1 VTSALLAALAAIVG
15 VAIGRLWDT
24 RSESARWRRD
34 QKTASYQRVAEQFQ
48 AVYESIRAIALTG
61 VADDTFKALV
71 DHTRT
76 DGFASWDSAVAA
88 VWLHGSTDVVVTA
101 TELDEAVGQLFY
113 AAAERKITTASQWD
127 TARRPA
133 RLAFERFIS
142 AAREELDLSPIPVR
156 IFTNPPAIGRASRS
170 TEEPT

>member
-1 VTSALLAALAAIVG
+1 VTSALLAALAAVIG

-48 AVYESIRAIALTG
+48 AVYESIRAVALTSIPE
-61 VADDTFKALV
+61 DTFTALV

-76 DGFASWDSAVAA
+76 NGFASWDSAIAA

-113 AAAERKITTASQWD
+113 AAAERRINTAPQWD
-127 TARRPA
+127 TARQPA
-133 RLAFERFIS
+133 RRAFERFIT

-156 IFTNPPAIGRASRS
+156 IFTDPPAIERADRR
-170 TEEPT
+170 TEEPR